1 MHRVT
6 HSVDGLDVYTVGPF
20 SLHAAEHG
28 TLLWMVKAG
37 EMVLGSVRLTSDRRQ
52 VAELTD
58 LVLHA
63 TDERTQ
69 QSHSAKLMCAVA
81 EYARDHG
88 ILKLVVSEDSRRSWL
103 PQQLSRLGFRD
114 AARNSDEDMEFY
126 LDLYH
131 RPNRKRDRAVQ
142 AAGAEYSMSC

>member
-81 EYARDHG
+81 EYARD
-88 ILKLVVSEDSRRSWL
+88 RSPVCSLNGCTRKAWTK
-103 PQQLSRLGFRD
+103 PPMKPRD
-114 AARNSDEDMEFY
+114 PRINTEGSICSPGCAARG
-126 LDLYH
+126 
-131 RPNRKRDRAVQ
+131 RPRPPARTT
-142 AAGAEYSMSC
+142 